1 MFYLFLASIA
11 LNSGQASL
19 ADELQQQ
26 QQISTIN
33 QYQRTLLTRKCGYLL
48 DEDSSPDSDR
58 LHSLGDVDSG
68 HSTAHSPNDLKSL
81 SPQLAMSPT
90 SQSHSYTTSFGGVVI
105 KIEFNSLYVSSAL
118 QMIHFLQFFFSLSI
132 ESHVYFRYRIVN

>member
-1 MFYLFLASIA
+1 MLCLFLASIA
-11 LNSGQASL
+11 LNSGQTSL
-19 ADELQQQ
+19 ADELNLQQQ

-105 KIEFNSLYVSSAL
+105 KIEFISLY
-118 QMIHFLQFFFSLSI
+118 FLR
-132 ESHVYFRYRIVN
+132 HCK